1 MRSAPWFNRLSSLW
15 ILGLFSITFLSCH
28 PGSQGTDGCGHDERA
43 FRCVKYLRN
52 YDADT
57 ITFEINGVH
66 PLLGRE
72 IPIRVLGVDTAE
84 IKGKNDCEKA
94 AAQRAKAFVTEQ
106 LKKAKRIDLENIGRD
121 KYFRIDAD
129 VKVDGQ
135 SLGKMLIQAGLATP
149 YDGGTKANVNWCQ
162 VPH

>member
-1 MRSAPWFNRLSSLW
+1 MRSTPKICLNHPLWTPWAICIMLS
-15 ILGLFSITFLSCH
+15 SCH
-28 PGSQGTDGCGHDERA
+28 PGSQGNNGCGHDERS

-57 ITFEINGVH
+57 ITFEIEGVH

-94 AAQRAKAFVTEQ
+94 AAQKAKIFVTER
-106 LKKAKRIDLENIGRD
+106 LKRAKRIDLENIGRD

-135 SLGKMLIQAGLATP
+135 SLSKMLVEAGLATP
-149 YDGGTKANVNWCQ
+149 YDGGTKSNVNWCQ
-162 VPH
+162 VPR